1 MGRNASHGWR
11 RYFALPSVR
20 IVLDLQGA
28 QSGSRFRGVG
38 RYSLALAEAIAREA
52 GHHDVW
58 LALSGRFPNSIE
70 RLCAKFATL
79 IPPEQI
85 RVFELPGP
93 VAEVDLANTWRKE
106 AAELLREKFLADLCP
121 DVVHVSTLFEGLADE
136 AVNSVGRLD
145 ARVPTAVTLYDLIP
159 LLRPDDYLRKP
170 VVKRCYLRR
179 LQSLKRADLLLAIS
193 ESSRR
198 EAIEALQILPER
210 IVTIGAGLPRSFHG
224 SEASHEAQEMP
235 TARYGL
241 RRPFVL
247 YTGGDDPRKNL
258 EGLIAAFAL
267 LPDHIRR
274 AYQLAIV
281 CNLPE
286 ETHRKLAAV
295 AKKHGLDDDLVCPG
309 HVPDEDLRLLYAKCS
324 VFVFPS
330 LHEGFGLPILEA
342 MACGAPVIASNCT
355 SIPEIIN
362 RTDALFDPLD
372 PRDISIRMA
381 QVLSNPEL
389 RQNLK
394 EWGRD
399 RAKMFTW
406 EASARKALRAFEA
419 LHAERKAAR
428 AGALHITKRRP
439 LLAFVAPLPPAR
451 TGIARYSAKLLPNLA
466 RHYQIVCIADQPEVT
481 DPWITAEFVI
491 RDGRWFEENAG
502 SFDRILYQFG
512 DSPSHKQMFGF
523 LERHPGV
530 AVLHDFYLSGVV
542 NWMEDSGY
550 APDSFIKAL
559 YDSHGFSALEKDR
572 LEGRAASVKAFPCNA
587 AVLRGSIGVIV
598 HSNHSIEL
606 ARAWYGDRISSRIRH
621 VPFLPCPPEAIDRG
635 AARKRLCLPENAFVL
650 CSFSQ
655 IAPEKLDDRLLEAWL
670 ASPSAQDEACFL
682 IFVGENFEDVD
693 GKQLMDRIAG
703 SGVASRIRLAG
714 YFEESRYRDY
724 VAAADLG
731 VQLRSGSRGETSGRI
746 FDCLSRSVPL
756 LINAHGSAAELPDDV
771 VMKLDDDFTD
781 EALCAALERLRRDMH
796 LRQNLAARGALHL
809 RRAHH
814 PERIAEQY
822 REIIE
827 DIYSTSSQARE
838 QHLVQAI
845 ARISAPTGATKA
857 DLAAVAVAL
866 AANRDWFG
874 LPRILVDVT
883 NLAKS
888 DFCNGTERVTRAIL
902 TTLIADPPPGY
913 RIEPVRAVT
922 GGYLYARRLA
932 SECLGLP
939 QKDLVD
945 DPVET
950 HRGDIFIG
958 MDWCADVAPMK
969 PWFLEQRRHGARIAF
984 VVHDLLPLFRPEY
997 FPPRLVQMTVD
1008 WIQTVAEVADS
1019 VACVSRTV
1027 ADELYKWLAEAKPQR
1042 LRPLPLGFFHPG
1054 ADLHARAPTTGLPED
1069 ASAMLTKLRSRPS
1082 FLMVGTV
1089 EPRRGYQ
1096 QALAAMEQLWA
1107 EGVDVNLV
1115 IIGEQGLKTDDLAQR
1130 IRHHPERDN
1139 RLLWLQGIS
1148 GETLEQLYRG
1158 ARALLAASEHEGFGL
1173 SLIEAAQHGLP
1184 IIARDISVF
1193 REVGGGHAYYFRG
1206 NEPQEL
1212 ADALRAWL
1220 SLGDDAPP
1228 STNLER
1234 LTWQQSSRQ
1243 LLDVALGKCWCHCWS
1258 EAKPC
1263 SPVLDDSAAQ
1273 TSTSAISA

>member
-1 MGRNASHGWR
+1 M
-11 RYFALPSVR
+11 R

-58 LALSGRFPNSIE
+58 LALSGRFPDSIE
-70 RLCAKFATL
+70 PLCAKFANL

-93 VAEVDLANTWRKE
+93 VAEMDLANTWRKE
-106 AAELLREKFLADLCP
+106 AAELLREKFLADLRP

-145 ARVPTAVTLYDLIP
+145 ATVPTAVTLYDLIP

-170 VVKRCYLRR
+170 VVKRCYMRR

-210 IVTIGAGLPRSFHG
+210 VVTIGAGLPRSFHG
-224 SEASHEAQEMP
+224 SEASHDAQETL

-267 LPDHIRR
+267 LPDEIRR
-274 AYQLAIV
+274 AHQLAIV
-281 CNLPE
+281 CKLPE
-286 ETHRKLAAV
+286 ETHRELAAV
-295 AKKHGLDDDLVCPG
+295 AKKYGLDGDLVCPG
-309 HVPDEDLRLLYAKCS
+309 HVPDEDLRLLYAECS

-342 MACGAPVIASNCT
+342 MACGAPVIGSNCT

-394 EWGRD
+394 GWGRD

-419 LHAERKAAR
+419 LHVERKAAR
-428 AGALHITKRRP
+428 AGALRITKRRP

-481 DPWITAEFVI
+481 DPWVTAEFVI
-491 RDGRWFEENAG
+491 RDGRWFEENAR

-530 AVLHDFYLSGVV
+530 AVLHDFYLSGVL

-587 AVLRGSIGVIV
+587 SVLRGSIGIIV

-606 ARAWYGDRISSRIRH
+606 ARAWYGDRVSSRIRQ
-621 VPFLPCPPEAIDRG
+621 VPFLPCPPE
-635 AARKRLCLPENAFVL
+635 
-650 CSFSQ
+650 
-655 IAPEKLDDRLLEAWL
+655 
-670 ASPSAQDEACFL
+670 
-682 IFVGENFEDVD
+682 
-693 GKQLMDRIAG
+693 
-703 SGVASRIRLAG
+703 
-714 YFEESRYRDY
+714 
-724 VAAADLG
+724 
-731 VQLRSGSRGETSGRI
+731 ET
-746 FDCLSRSVPL
+746 D
-756 LINAHGSAAELPDDV
+756 
-771 VMKLDDDFTD
+771 
-781 EALCAALERLRRDMH
+781 
-796 LRQNLAARGALHL
+796 RGALHL
-809 RRAHH
+809 SQAHH

-827 DIYSTSSQARE
+827 DFYSTSSQARE

-888 DFCNGTERVTRAIL
+888 DFRTGTERVTRVIL

-913 RIEPVRAVT
+913 RVEPVRAVT
-922 GGYLYARRLA
+922 GSYLYARRLA
-932 SECLGLP
+932 CECLSLP
-939 QKDLVD
+939 QNDLTD
-945 DPVET
+945 DPLET

-958 MDWCADVAPMK
+958 LDWCTDVVPSMK
-969 PWFLEQRRHGARIAF
+969 PWFLEQRRHGARIVF
-984 VVHDLLPLFRPEY
+984 VVHDLLPLFRPDF
-997 FPPRLVQMTVD
+997 FPPGMAQMTVD
-1008 WIQTVAEVADS
+1008 WIETVAEVADS

-1027 ADELYKWLAEAKPQR
+1027 ADELYTWLAEAKPQR
-1042 LRPLPLGFFHPG
+1042 LQPLPLGYFHPG
-1054 ADLHARAPTTGLPED
+1054 ADLPASPPTTGLSGD
-1069 ASAMLTKLRSRPS
+1069 VSAMLTKLRSRPS
-1082 FLMVGTV
+1082 FLMIGTV

-1115 IIGEQGLKTDDLAQR
+1115 IVGEQGLKTADLAQR
-1130 IRHHPERDN
+1130 IRLHPERDN
-1139 RLLWLQGIS
+1139 RLFWLPEIS
-1148 GETLEQLYRG
+1148 DEMLEQLYRG

-1206 NEPQEL
+1206 NEPREL
-1212 ADALRAWL
+1212 ADALRTWL

-1228 STNLER
+1228 STALKR

-1243 LLDVALGKCWCHCWS
+1243 LLDVVLCKRWCRCWS

-1263 SPVLDDSAAQ
+1263 SV
-1273 TSTSAISA
+1273 